1 MGMAKELLNI
11 YENKIGHKL
20 HKGVLVFKAADVCD
34 LAGIPDE
41 NDVMWMLKDNDKIV
55 LLDRAGNDSLYI
67 TESGV
72 YTLIQIGKS
81 QWAEEARDSLCE

>member
-1 MGMAKELLNI
+1 MGMVKGLL
-11 YENKIGHKL
+11 EVEVNKIGHKQ
-20 HKGVLVFKAADVCD
+20 HKGVMVFKAADVCD

-41 NDVMWMLKDNDKIV
+41 NDVMWMVKDNDKIL
-55 LLDRAGNDSLYI
+55 LLDRYGNDCLYI

-72 YTLIQIGKS
+72 YTLIRIGKS